1 MTPAGNF
8 FGTTQYGGGVQFDG
22 VAYEVSASGSET
34 VLVQFGLGNSGSMPE
49 SGVVFDRNGN
59 AYGTTTAG
67 GANGGGVVYKVD
79 ISTHVETVL
88 YSFTGGADGGGPA
101 GGVVFDGAGNL
112 YGATSGGG
120 KFGQGAVFKLSPAGQ
135 ETVLFS
141 FPGATDGA
149 DPAAGVTRDAAGDL
163 YGATSQS
170 GLYSHGTVYT
180 VSASGTESVLYNF
193 TGGADGAEPQ
203 GAVTLDTAGNVYGTT
218 LYGGNGPGCANCI
231 TYGVVYKVN
240 PAGQESVIYGFQG
253 GADGYMPS
261 SGVIRDAAGNLYGTT
276 SEGGAS
282 GYGLV
287 YKIDSSGVKTTL
299 YSFTGTT
306 DGAYPEGGVIR
317 DAAGNFY
324 GTAEQGG
331 AFGLGVI
338 YKLDTAGQFAV
349 LHSFTGNPDGGFPTS
364 GLIIDSAGNLY
375 GTASGGGAYTAG
387 DVYKLSSAGQLTVL
401 YTFTGH
407 ADGYG
412 PSGGVIRDAAGSL
425 YGCTGSGG
433 LAGYGVVYKILP
445 DESESVLYSFTGA
458 QDGSNPTGSLT
469 ADRSGNLYGAT
480 MAGGT
485 GMDGVVFELTRAADK
500 AFE

>member
-1 MTPAGNF
+1 
-8 FGTTQYGGGVQFDG
+8 V
-22 VAYEVSASGSET
+22 
-34 VLVQFGLGNSGSMPE
+34 
-49 SGVVFDRNGN
+49 
-59 AYGTTTAG
+59 
-67 GANGGGVVYKVD
+67 
-79 ISTHVETVL
+79 I
-88 YSFTGGADGGGPA
+88 
-101 GGVVFDGAGNL
+101 
-112 YGATSGGG
+112 
-120 KFGQGAVFKLSPAGQ
+120 
-135 ETVLFS
+135 FS

-203 GAVTLDTAGNVYGTT
+203 GAITLDMAGNVYGTT

-240 PAGQESVIYGFQG
+240 PAGQESVIYSFQG

-276 SEGGAS
+276 TEGGAS

-287 YKIDSSGVKTTL
+287 YKIDPSGVKTTL

-306 DGAYPEGGVIR
+306 DGAYPAGGLVR

-331 AFGLGVI
+331 ASGLGVI
-338 YKLDTAGQFAV
+338 YKLDTAGQFTV

-375 GTASGGGAYTAG
+375 GTVSGGGAYTAG

-445 DESESVLYSFTGA
+445 DESESVLYSFTGL
-458 QDGSNPTGSLT
+458 QDGSHPVGSLT

-485 GMDGVVFELTRAADK
+485 GMDGVVFELTRAAD
-500 AFE
+500 APFE